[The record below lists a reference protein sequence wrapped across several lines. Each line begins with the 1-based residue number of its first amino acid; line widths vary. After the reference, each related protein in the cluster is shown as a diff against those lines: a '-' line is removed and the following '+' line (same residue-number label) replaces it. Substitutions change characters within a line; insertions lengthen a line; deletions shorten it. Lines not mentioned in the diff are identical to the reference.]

1 MFVMLQESQSTHRR
15 MVKTLEGGRQKT
27 AHKNHGAKV
36 ASFVCVSPP
45 LKVSIVTMGFTAGL
59 IGAATG
65 FSVQMFS
72 NATRKVPLSRAPWL
86 HVTYSIIGA
95 LSANAYL
102 RKEKQLVED
111 INAIRANKGMPPL
124 VGSNAWIRYDYAEE

>member
-1 MFVMLQESQSTHRR
+1 

-27 AHKNHGAKV
+27 SGHKNHGAIV
-36 ASFVCVSPP
+36 ASFVCFECVSPP

-72 NATRKVPLSRAPWL
+72 NATRKVPLSRGKRPMCRQYVLRFHIPFDSPWFHNIL
-86 HVTYSIIGA
+86 
-95 LSANAYL
+95 
-102 RKEKQLVED
+102 
-111 INAIRANKGMPPL
+111 
-124 VGSNAWIRYDYAEE
+124 

>member
-1 MFVMLQESQSTHRR
+1 MKQWKFSKQSSTMHRKTKWTVMFVMLQESRSTHRR
-15 MVKTLEGGRQKT
+15 TLLCMVKTEVGRQKT
-27 AHKNHGAKV
+27 SAHKNHGANV

-72 NATRKVPLSRAPWL
+72 NATRKVPLSRGKRPMCRQYVLRFHIPFDSPWFHIL
-86 HVTYSIIGA
+86 
-95 LSANAYL
+95 
-102 RKEKQLVED
+102 
-111 INAIRANKGMPPL
+111 
-124 VGSNAWIRYDYAEE
+124 